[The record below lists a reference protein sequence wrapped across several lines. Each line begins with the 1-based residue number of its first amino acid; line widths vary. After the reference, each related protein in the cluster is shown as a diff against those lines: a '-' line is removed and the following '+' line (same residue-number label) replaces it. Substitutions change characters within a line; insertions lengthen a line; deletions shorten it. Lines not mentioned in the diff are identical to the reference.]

1 MGNVNLS
8 AGTVVGLLAVLL
20 SHAPPAL
27 GGAPAPA
34 PALGADAPEVQ
45 VANLGP
51 FRFENGEVVQDF
63 KVSFVTRGRLSEN
76 KDNVILSIQHFG
88 GDHGDNDFLTGPGMG
103 LDTSKYFVV
112 ATDFLGNARVRHELT
127 TGPTNSGLKM
137 AFPRYTTRDWIK
149 ADYRLLTEH
158 LGIERIVAAVG
169 ASIGGMNAYQL
180 AVSHPD
186 FVQAIIPIAGSPA
199 TNPRTK
205 TVLRNIMNTIALD
218 NGWFGGR
225 YDENPATG
233 LATALMHLVPWW
245 LTEEWFAAN
254 VSTPEQRLGFE
265 KFWNDIFSVQ
275 APQDARDVYYQL
287 DAWANFN
294 LGDTPGF
301 DGDTRAALASVKAK
315 TLLIGAKGDLLVRL
329 DEMELARDTIPNA
342 RLVEIESPAGH
353 LMVVGADTQ
362 ASEIMNREIAR
373 FLSEIE

>member
-1 MGNVNLS
+1 
-8 AGTVVGLLAVLL
+8 
-20 SHAPPAL
+20 
-27 GGAPAPA
+27 
-34 PALGADAPEVQ
+34 
-45 VANLGP
+45 
-51 FRFENGEVVQDF
+51 
-63 KVSFVTRGRLSEN
+63 
-76 KDNVILSIQHFG
+76 
-88 GDHGDNDFLTGPGMG
+88 
-103 LDTSKYFVV
+103 
-112 ATDFLGNARVRHELT
+112 
-127 TGPTNSGLKM
+127 
-137 AFPRYTTRDWIK
+137 
-149 ADYRLLTEH
+149 
-158 LGIERIVAAVG
+158 
-169 ASIGGMNAYQL
+169 GMNAYQL